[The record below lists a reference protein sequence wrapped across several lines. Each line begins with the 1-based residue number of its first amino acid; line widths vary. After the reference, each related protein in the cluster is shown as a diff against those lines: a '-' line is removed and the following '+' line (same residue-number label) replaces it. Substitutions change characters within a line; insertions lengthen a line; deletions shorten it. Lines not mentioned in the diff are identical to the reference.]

1 MVPATLIFIHTIY
14 AERRSLKMLFL
25 TLRDY
30 NPFILIEKFIVI
42 LVKPESVGEKI
53 QKIQQPFIE
62 HLTMFYILF
71 SFL

>member
-1 MVPATLIFIHTIY
+1 MVPAPLIFIRTIY

-42 LVKPESVGEKI
+42 LVKPERVGEKI
-53 QKIQQPFIE
+53 QKIQQPKQKWK
-62 HLTMFYILF
+62 
-71 SFL
+71 